1 MAIFL
6 CRGSVVK
13 KLSILIIMVVL
24 FSAAQFLAADGVELV
39 SFNSSWTL
47 HELAASESIPV
58 KQLALELELNL
69 NEVRGHSLFDLN
81 ITRRDAEDAI
91 ERYYK
96 GETSMVSSIVAVGM
110 IIVFVSL
117 VIVAFLISL
126 FKHLH
131 IFDGTRSG
139 RRSRSVKTVVGTVT
153 SQNGMSDMSDQSI
166 AAVVAAIF
174 LHEEEVDSENR
185 LLLTWKRASTSIWKI
200 GVALP
205 NSTHI
210 AARRGQK

>member
-1 MAIFL
+1 MKKI
-6 CRGSVVK
+6 SV
-13 KLSILIIMVVL
+13 LILMIVL
-24 FSAAQFLAADGVELV
+24 YGAAQFLAADGVELV
-39 SFNSSWTL
+39 SFNPSWTV

-58 KQLALELELNL
+58 KQLVLELELKL
-69 NEVRGHSLFDLN
+69 NEVRGRSLSDLG

-91 ERYYK
+91 ERYYN
-96 GETSMVSSIVAVGM
+96 GETGMVSSIVAVGM

-117 VIVAFLISL
+117 VVVAFLISL

-131 IFDGTRSG
+131 IFNGTRSG
-139 RRSRSVKTVVGTVT
+139 RRSRSVKTVVETVT
-153 SQNGMSDMSDQSI
+153 SQSDMSDQSI

-200 GVALP
+200 GVAMP

-210 AARRGQK
+210 SARRGRK